1 MQFLFFFTVAVTSP
15 QLPSTYLF
23 QMIVTITLNCQV
35 STMIET
41 ASKVKIGHL
50 KSSLILV
57 STEDLLKEKAIA
69 ILAIS

>member
-1 MQFLFFFTVAVTSP
+1 MQFLFFFTVAVTSL

-23 QMIVTITLNCQV
+23 QMIVTITLNYLV
-35 STMIET
+35 FTMIEI
-41 ASKVKIGHL
+41 ASKAKIGHL